1 MNNDILNKVPEKQV
15 TVTALLLKGKYSVNE
30 IIQLTGVQDPRSH
43 IRYIRRAGF
52 TVSDMWV
59 YEKGVRYKKY
69 WIAKVEM
76 KGGSHER

>member
-43 IRYIRRAGF
+43 IRYIRRTGL